1 MNGTRK
7 SVQIGVR
14 QGATKTV
21 DLDIPAGVDTGDVL
35 ETQVGREAVGL
46 LRYRTAAAGVGE
58 GGCCYQPNK
67 PCPMQ
72 KNEEGSECC
81 KDM

>member
-35 ETQVGREAVGL
+35 ETQVGWGGGARGQLGGARQGGL
-46 LRYRTAAAGVGE
+46 GRVGVGQEMGWKGVE
-58 GGCCYQPNK
+58 GERAVRVGP
-67 PCPMQ
+67 
-72 KNEEGSECC
+72 EG
-81 KDM
+81 